1 MPRAPSPSPFL
12 VDSSLFF
19 FIGFLFHDSI
29 GILTESSFCC
39 VCVCV
44 CVKESVAGGSEDSE
58 DDVGHEDSGDEE
70 WQQALTVGGLG
81 NSMSK
86 GELAS
91 LIQQGARAI
100 LQTQVHATTVQH

>member
-1 MPRAPSPSPFL
+1 MYFFL
-12 VDSSLFF
+12 CVGFF
-19 FIGFLFHDSI
+19 LLRIQLHHRNFD
-29 GILTESSFCC
+29 GILFIYLC
-39 VCVCV
+39 VSVV
-44 CVKESVAGGSEDSE
+44 EESVAGGSEDSD

-100 LQTQVHATTVQH
+100 LQTQVLTKH